1 MYIPRT
7 NSTNTLMREL
17 IAAGNPP
24 EFIYTGFQTAGRGQ
38 AGNGWE
44 SEEGKNLLCSIAV
57 ESRKTASLKVESPFY
72 LNVLVSVAV
81 HKVVAQLLQRSG
93 LTAKRS
99 YSDSGLTAKRSYSE
113 AVTIKWPNDIYWGD
127 RKIAGILVEN
137 TLMGS
142 EVRYSI
148 AGIGLN
154 VNQTEFVS
162 GAPNPVSMK
171 QISGTD
177 FEVNRIMEQLIA
189 EVRRVEAMEREE
201 VWAYYKAHLYRRE
214 GFWPFVEREVSLEP
228 TMNARREE
236 AQSIKDQGQGVK
248 VFMARIA
255 DICPTGEIVL
265 EDQNGISK
273 KYHFKEIRFVV

>member
-72 LNVLVSVAV
+72 LNVLISVAV
-81 HKVVAQLLQRSG
+81 HRMINCQLSIVNSQL
-93 LTAKRS
+93 
-99 YSDSGLTAKRSYSE
+99 
-113 AVTIKWPNDIYWGD
+113 TIKWPNDIYWQD
-127 RKIAGILVEN
+127 KKIAGILVEN

-154 VNQTEFVS
+154 VNQTEWLS

-177 FEVNRIMEQLIA
+177 FEVDRIMEQLIA

-201 VWAYYKAHLYRRE
+201 VWAYYRTHLYRRE
-214 GFWPFVEREVSLEP
+214 GFWHFVEREVSVVP
-228 TMNARREE
+228 TMNVQREE
-236 AQSIKDQGQGVK
+236 VQSIKDQGQGVK